1 MGKKKKNSTIEL
13 ELEEIRPLTDNQGL
27 AFKSKKN
34 LVLYGA
40 AGSGKTMVSCYLAL
54 KDIADNKYESLTIVR
69 SAVPS
74 RDIGHLPGNIL
85 EKTQIYEEPYYAIC
99 SEIFKRGDAYEVLK
113 KKNIVNFLSTSFL
126 RGLTVLDSVVL
137 IEECQNLSFQELNTI
152 MTRIGE
158 GCRVIFSGDF
168 KQSDLNFNGLKDFFN
183 ILSNMEKDF
192 EFIEFTSEDIVRS
205 GLVKRYLQTIE
216 KLETLENA

>member
-1 MGKKKKNSTIEL
+1 MAKKKRSAAIEL
-13 ELEEIRPLTDNQGL
+13 ELEEIRPLTENQGK

-34 LVLYGA
+34 LVLYGS
-40 AGSGKTMVSCYLAL
+40 AGSGKTMVSCYLAF
-54 KDIADNKYESLTIVR
+54 KDIADNNYDSLTIVR

-74 RDIGHLPGNIL
+74 REIGYLPGNAI
-85 EKTQIYEEPYYAIC
+85 EKTQVYEEPYYAIC
-99 SEIFKRGDAYEVLK
+99 SEIFRRGDAYEVLK
-113 KKNIVNFLSTSFL
+113 KKGIVRFLSTSFL
-126 RGLTVLDSVVL
+126 RGLTVRDSVVI

-168 KQSDLNFNGLKDFFN
+168 KQSDLKSNGLRHFFS
-183 ILSNMEKDF
+183 ILGEMVDDF

-205 GLVKRYLQTIE
+205 GLVKRYLQTVE
-216 KLETLENA
+216 RLQDGD